1 MVNSPGIARLISEF
15 RREHF
20 AFWRLRP
27 EPDPYFVGYA
37 TCSSRF
43 ARSPSKS
50 CSNQLAFHEI
60 RVMFCTMDR
69 NDHWIREKAAASLNP
84 AQVETVLIHL
94 SEHWPETAQ
103 PLADVVEQFPLGE
116 AALLHLLA
124 VSSICAARLTH
135 DPDSLLWLCQAQIC
149 SAPRSYAEMLGY
161 LRRSAGNSITDQ
173 GFSALRFWKGR
184 EMTRIAVRE
193 LANIAS
199 LEETTA
205 ELSQVAGI
213 CIRNVFEH
221 WNTELRQ
228 RYGSP
233 QAEFAILALGKLGG
247 GELNY
252 SSDVDLLFLYSEDGQ
267 LTAHIS
273 YHEFF
278 NRLAKRILETFSTGH
293 PAGSLFRV
301 DLRLRPEGSAG
312 PLARSLASM
321 ENYYA
326 GFGETWERLALIKA
340 RGIGGSRELAYE
352 FLRQHQPFIYPKSVS
367 PDLLYEIAGI
377 KRRIER
383 DIVGADKLERDVKL
397 GRGGIRE
404 IEFIVQTLQL
414 IHGARH
420 PFLQETSMLKALR
433 ALRELDLLPHEEVLT
448 CDNTY
453 RFLRRVEHRL
463 QIEGEQQTH
472 LVPRD
477 PEALRCLALSL
488 RFSSSED
495 FTATL
500 QERMRAVRPI
510 FQRIVSGTSAGPV
523 RLSTTDNLEIFSDQK
538 RAAKALSDLAQGAA
552 SFHIAPRTR
561 QIFRKLRPALLAW
574 LAKTSDPDV
583 TLNQF
588 VRFVEGYGLRSL
600 FFELLVAN
608 PRLLELVVKTFDAS
622 RFASDLLIR
631 RPQLLEDITRDPTF
645 DEPRSVTENL
655 RRLDSLG
662 ANANNL
668 DPIRAYRQRQL
679 LRIILR
685 DVLGLIQ
692 PAATFAELSDVAE
705 ACLVFVEKL
714 LASDQLTII
723 ALGKFGGREI
733 SYGADLDVL
742 FVGEDVR
749 AAQNLMTAMAQATAE
764 GDIWALDAR
773 LRPEGEK
780 GPLVCSLETY
790 ESYYASR
797 AQPWELQALTRARPV
812 SGPLQNEFMEVAN
825 RAWRRACQD
834 ADLFIKIDDMVE
846 RIRRERGSGSDFLDL
861 KTGNGGIIEAEFLV
875 QALQMRANIWE
886 QNWERAVDRLNERG
900 HLDEPD
906 VAKLKN
912 SYAFLRRCE
921 LVLRRY
927 DNRSTSALPADPNE
941 QRKFVIRLGCHE
953 VDAFRGDYLNAR
965 EAIHTLY
972 QRLVTP
978 A

>member
-1 MVNSPGIARLISEF
+1 
-15 RREHF
+15 
-20 AFWRLRP
+20 
-27 EPDPYFVGYA
+27 
-37 TCSSRF
+37 
-43 ARSPSKS
+43 
-50 CSNQLAFHEI
+50 
-60 RVMFCTMDR
+60 MDR
-69 NDHWIREKAAASLNP
+69 SDHWIREKAAASLNP
-84 AQVETVLIHL
+84 TQVETVLIHL

-124 VSSICAARLTH
+124 VSSICATRLTQ
-135 DPDSLLWLCQAQIC
+135 DPDSLLWLCQPQIC
-149 SAPRSYAEMLGY
+149 WSPRNHAEMLGY
-161 LRRSAGNSITDQ
+161 LRRSAGDLIADQ
-173 GFSALRFWKGR
+173 DFSALRFWKGR

-193 LANIAS
+193 LANVAS

-205 ELSQVAGI
+205 ELSQVAEI

-233 QAEFAILALGKLGG
+233 RAEFAILALGKLGG
-247 GELNY
+247 GELNH
-252 SSDVDLLFLYSEDGQ
+252 SSDVDLLFLYSEEGH
-267 LTAHIS
+267 LTPQIS

-278 NRLAKRILETFSTGH
+278 NRLGKRILETFSIRHG
-293 PAGSLFRV
+293 AGSLFRV

-312 PLARSLASM
+312 PLARSLESM

-352 FLRQHQPFIYPKSVS
+352 FLRQHQPFIYPGSAS
-367 PDLLYEIAGI
+367 PDLLDEIASI

-420 PFLQETSMLKALR
+420 PFLQEPSMLKALR
-433 ALRELDLLPHEEVLT
+433 ALRQLDLLPRDEVLT

-463 QIEGEQQTH
+463 QIEAEQQTH
-472 LVPRD
+472 IVPRD
-477 PEALRCLALSL
+477 SEALRRLALSL
-488 RFSSSED
+488 RFSSSEE
-495 FTATL
+495 FTAAL

-510 FQRIVSGTSAGPV
+510 FQRIISGTSTAPS
-523 RLSTTDNLEIFSDQK
+523 RSPTADDLEIFSDQK

-552 SFHIAPRTR
+552 KFHIAPRTR
-561 QIFRKLRPALLAW
+561 QIFRKLRPALLGW
-574 LAKTSDPDV
+574 LAKTADPDA

-588 VRFVEGYGLRSL
+588 VRLVEGYGLRSL
-600 FFELLVAN
+600 FFELLAAN

-622 RFASDLLIR
+622 RFASELLIR

-645 DEPRSVTENL
+645 GEPRSVAENL

-662 ANANNL
+662 ADADNL

-685 DVLGLIQ
+685 DVLGLVQ
-692 PAATFAELSDVAE
+692 PAGTFVELSDVAE
-705 ACLVFVEKL
+705 ACLVFVAKL

-749 AAQNLMTAMAQATAE
+749 SAQNLMIAMAQPTAE
-764 GDIWALDAR
+764 GSIWALDAR

-790 ESYYASR
+790 QSYYASR
-797 AQPWELQALTRARPV
+797 AQPWELQALTRSRAV
-812 SGPLQNEFMEVAN
+812 SGPLHSEFMEFAK
-825 RAWRRACQD
+825 RAWGHACED
-834 ADLFIKIDDMVE
+834 ADLFIKIDDMLQ

-861 KTGNGGIIEAEFLV
+861 KTGAGGIIEAEFLV
-875 QALQMRANIWE
+875 QALQMRGNIWE
-886 QNWERAVDRLNERG
+886 QNWERAVDRLHEHG
-900 HLDEPD
+900 HLDRAD

-921 LVLRRY
+921 LVLRRSE
-927 DNRSTSALPADPNE
+927 NRGISTLPSDPGE
-941 QRKFVIRLGCHE
+941 QRKFAIRLGYHE
-953 VDAFRGDYLNAR
+953 VDAFRRDYLDAR

-972 QRLVTP
+972 QRLIAP

>member
-1 MVNSPGIARLISEF
+1 MAR
-15 RREHF
+15 
-20 AFWRLRP
+20 
-27 EPDPYFVGYA
+27 G
-37 TCSSRF
+37 
-43 ARSPSKS
+43 
-50 CSNQLAFHEI
+50 
-60 RVMFCTMDR
+60 DR
-69 NDHWIREKAAASLNP
+69 WIRKKAAASINP

-94 SEHWPETAQ
+94 EEHWPETAQ
-103 PLADVVEQFPLGE
+103 PLVDVVEQFPLGE

-135 DPDSLLWLCQAQIC
+135 DPDSLLWLCQPQIC
-149 SAPRSYAEMLGY
+149 GAPRGYAEMLGY
-161 LRRSAGNSITDQ
+161 LQRSAGNSITDQ

-184 EMTRIAVRE
+184 EMTRIALRE
-193 LANIAS
+193 LANVAS
-199 LEETTA
+199 LEETTG
-205 ELSQVAGI
+205 ELSQVAEI

-228 RYGSP
+228 QYGSP
-233 QAEFAILALGKLGG
+233 KAEFAILALGKLGG
-247 GELNY
+247 GELNH
-252 SSDVDLLFLYSEDGQ
+252 SSDVDLLFLYSEEGQ
-267 LTAHIS
+267 LTAHVS

-278 NRLAKRILETFSTGH
+278 NRLGKRILETFSTSH

-312 PLARSLASM
+312 PLARSLESM

-340 RGIGGSRELAYE
+340 RGIGGSGELAYE
-352 FLRQHQPFIYPKSVS
+352 FLRQHQPFIYPSSAS
-367 PDLLYEIAGI
+367 PDLLDEIASI

-420 PFLQETSMLKALR
+420 PFLQESSMLKALR
-433 ALRELDLLPHEEVLT
+433 ALRQLDLLPREDVLT

-453 RFLRRVEHRL
+453 QFLRRVEHRL

-472 LVPRD
+472 IVPRD
-477 PEALRCLALSL
+477 LEALGRLALSL

-495 FTATL
+495 FSAAL

-510 FQRIVSGTSAGPV
+510 FERIVSGTSTAPPGVSKP
-523 RLSTTDNLEIFSDQK
+523 DDPEIFSDQK
-538 RAAKALSDLAQGAA
+538 RAAKALSDLAQGAGR
-552 SFHIAPRTR
+552 FHIAPRTR
-561 QIFRKLRPALLAW
+561 QIFRKLRPALLEW
-574 LAKTSDPDV
+574 LSKTADPDT

-588 VRFVEGYGLRSL
+588 VRLVEGYGLRSL

-622 RFASDLLIR
+622 HFASELLIR

-645 DEPRSVTENL
+645 GEPRSVAENL

-662 ANANNL
+662 ADANNL
-668 DPIRAYRQRQL
+668 DPIRTYRQRQL

-705 ACLVFVEKL
+705 ACLIVVTRL
-714 LASDQLTII
+714 LASEQLTVI

-749 AAQNLMTAMAQATAE
+749 AAQNLMIAMAQPTAE
-764 GDIWALDAR
+764 GNIWALDAR

-780 GPLVCSLETY
+780 GPVVCSLETY

-797 AQPWELQALTRARPV
+797 AQLWELQALTRARSI
-812 SGPLQNEFMEVAN
+812 SGPWQHEFMEIAK
-825 RAWRRACQD
+825 RAWRRAGQD
-834 ADLFIKIDDMVE
+834 AGLFIKIDDMLQ
-846 RIRRERGSGSDFLDL
+846 RIRRDRGSRSDFLDL
-861 KTGNGGIIEAEFLV
+861 KTGAGGIIEAEFLV
-875 QALQMRANIWE
+875 QALQMRGNIWE
-886 QNWERAVDRLNERG
+886 QNWERAVDRLHQHGR
-900 HLDEPD
+900 LDKSD
-906 VAKLKN
+906 VAKLKDA
-912 SYAFLRRCE
+912 YAFLRRCE

-927 DNRSTSALPADPNE
+927 DNRSISTLPSDPDK
-941 QRKFVIRLGCHE
+941 QRKFAIRLACQE
-953 VDAFRGDYLNAR
+953 FDAFRRDYLDAR
-965 EAIHTLY
+965 EAIHALY
-972 QRLVTP
+972 QKHITP

>member
-1 MVNSPGIARLISEF
+1 MAGS
-15 RREHF
+15 
-20 AFWRLRP
+20 
-27 EPDPYFVGYA
+27 
-37 TCSSRF
+37 
-43 ARSPSKS
+43 
-50 CSNQLAFHEI
+50 
-60 RVMFCTMDR
+60 
-69 NDHWIREKAAASLNP
+69 DHWIRKKAAASINP
-84 AQVETVLIHL
+84 AQVETVLIQL
-94 SEHWPETAQ
+94 GEHWPETAR
-103 PLADVVEQFPLGE
+103 PLVDVVEQFPLGE

-135 DPDSLLWLCQAQIC
+135 DPDSLIWLCQPQIC
-149 SAPRSYAEMLGY
+149 SAPRGYGEMLGY
-161 LRRSAGNSITDQ
+161 LQRSAGNSIADQ

-193 LANIAS
+193 LANVAS
-199 LEETTA
+199 LEETTG
-205 ELSQVAGI
+205 ELSQVAEI

-228 RYGSP
+228 QYGSP
-233 QAEFAILALGKLGG
+233 NAEFAILALGKLGG
-247 GELNY
+247 GELNH
-252 SSDVDLLFLYSEDGQ
+252 SSDVDLLFLYSEEGQ
-267 LTAHIS
+267 LTAHVS

-312 PLARSLASM
+312 PLARSLESM

-352 FLRQHQPFIYPKSVS
+352 FLRQHQPFIYPRSAS
-367 PDLLYEIAGI
+367 PDLLDEIAGI
-377 KRRIER
+377 KQRIER

-420 PFLQETSMLKALR
+420 PFLQESSMLKALR
-433 ALRELDLLPHEEVLT
+433 ALRQLDLLPREDVLT

-463 QIEGEQQTH
+463 QIEAEQQTH
-472 LVPRD
+472 IVPRD
-477 PEALRCLALSL
+477 PEALQRLALSL
-488 RFSSSED
+488 RFLSSED
-495 FTATL
+495 FTAAL

-510 FQRIVSGTSAGPV
+510 FQRIVSGTSTSGATVSKGN
-523 RLSTTDNLEIFSDQK
+523 DLEIFSDQK
-538 RAAKALSDLAQGAA
+538 RATKALLDLEQGAG

-561 QIFRKLRPALLAW
+561 QIFRKLRPALLGW
-574 LAKTSDPDV
+574 LSKTADPDT

-588 VRFVEGYGLRSL
+588 VRLVEGYGLRSL

-622 RFASDLLIR
+622 RFASELLIR

-645 DEPRSVTENL
+645 GEPRSVAENL

-662 ANANNL
+662 ADANNL
-668 DPIRAYRQRQL
+668 NPIRTYRQRQL

-685 DVLGLIQ
+685 DVLGLSQ
-692 PAATFAELSDVAE
+692 PAATFAELTDVAE
-705 ACLVFVEKL
+705 ACLVVVAKL
-714 LASDQLTII
+714 LTSEQLTVI

-742 FVGEDVR
+742 FVGEDIR
-749 AAQNLMTAMAQATAE
+749 AAQNLMTAIAQPTAE

-780 GPLVCSLETY
+780 GPVVCSLETY

-797 AQPWELQALTRARPV
+797 AQPWELQALTRARGI
-812 SGPLQNEFMEVAN
+812 SGPLQNEFMEIAK

-834 ADLFIKIDDMVE
+834 AGIFIKIDDMLQ

-861 KTGNGGIIEAEFLV
+861 KTGAGGIIEAEFLV

-886 QNWERAVDRLNERG
+886 QNWERAVDRLREHG
-900 HLDEPD
+900 HLDKSD
-906 VAKLKN
+906 AAKLKD

-927 DNRSTSALPADPNE
+927 DNRSISTLPSDPDE
-941 QRKFVIRLGCHE
+941 QRKFAIRFGHQEIDVL
-953 VDAFRGDYLNAR
+953 RRDYLDSR
-965 EAIHTLY
+965 EAIHALY
-972 QRLVTP
+972 QQHITP

>member
-1 MVNSPGIARLISEF
+1 VNSRAIARLISESG
-15 RREHF
+15 RELF
-20 AFWRLRP
+20 AFWRLHR
-27 EPDPYFVGYA
+27 ERLV
-37 TCSSRF
+37 F
-43 ARSPSKS
+43 A
-50 CSNQLAFHEI
+50 EI
-60 RVMFCTMDR
+60 RVMFCTMAGS
-69 NDHWIREKAAASLNP
+69 DHWIREKAAASIDP

-94 SEHWPETAQ
+94 TEHWPETAQ

-124 VSSICAARLTH
+124 VSSICAARLTQ
-135 DPDSLLWLCQAQIC
+135 DPDTLLWLSQPQIC
-149 SAPRSYAEMLGY
+149 GAPRGYGEMQGY
-161 LRRSAGNSITDQ
+161 LQRSAGNSIADQ

-193 LANIAS
+193 LANVAS
-199 LEETTA
+199 LEETTG
-205 ELSQVAGI
+205 ELSGVAEI
-213 CIRNVFEH
+213 CIRHVFEH

-228 RYGSP
+228 QYGSP
-233 QAEFAILALGKLGG
+233 KAEFAILALGKLGG
-247 GELNY
+247 GELNH
-252 SSDVDLLFLYSEDGQ
+252 SSDVDLLFLYSEEGQ

-278 NRLAKRILETFSTGH
+278 NRLGKRILETFSTRH

-312 PLARSLASM
+312 PLARSLESM

-326 GFGETWERLALIKA
+326 GFGETWERLALIKG

-352 FLRQHQPFIYPKSVS
+352 FLRQHQPFIYPRSPS
-367 PDLLYEIAGI
+367 PDLLDEIAGI

-383 DIVGADKLERDVKL
+383 DIVGVDKLERDVKL

-420 PFLQETSMLKALR
+420 PFLQESSILKALR
-433 ALRELDLLPHEEVLT
+433 ALRQLDLLPREEVLIL
-448 CDNTY
+448 DNAY

-477 PEALRCLALSL
+477 SEALRRLALSL

-495 FTATL
+495 FTAAL
-500 QERMRAVRPI
+500 QKRMRAVRPI
-510 FQRIVSGTSAGPV
+510 FQRIVSEPTATKSPTA
-523 RLSTTDNLEIFSDQK
+523 DDLEIFSDQK
-538 RAAKALSDLAQGAA
+538 RAAKALSDLVQGAA

-561 QIFRKLRPALLAW
+561 QVFRKLRPVLLGW
-574 LAKTSDPDV
+574 LSKTANPDA

-588 VRFVEGYGLRSL
+588 VRLVEGYGLRSL

-608 PRLLELVVKTFDAS
+608 PRLLELVIKTFDAS
-622 RFASDLLIR
+622 RFASELLIR

-645 DEPRSVTENL
+645 GEPRSVAENL
-655 RRLDSLG
+655 RKLDSLG
-662 ANANNL
+662 ADANNL

-705 ACLVFVEKL
+705 ACLVFAAKV
-714 LASDQLTII
+714 LADEQLTVI

-733 SYGADLDVL
+733 NYGADLDVL
-742 FVGEDVR
+742 FVGDDVR
-749 AAQNLMTAMAQATAE
+749 AAQNLMTAMAQPTAE

-780 GPLVCSLETY
+780 GPVVCSLETY
-790 ESYYASR
+790 ESYYAGR
-797 AQPWELQALTRARPV
+797 AQPWELQALTRARCIN
-812 SGPLQNEFMEVAN
+812 GPLQDEFMEIAK

-834 ADLFIKIDDMVE
+834 ADLLTRIDGMLE

-861 KTGNGGIIEAEFLV
+861 KTGAGGIIEAEFLV
-875 QALQMRANIWE
+875 QALQMRGNIWE
-886 QNWERAVDRLNERG
+886 QNWERAVDRLHEHG
-900 HLDEPD
+900 HLGKSDA
-906 VAKLKN
+906 AKLKS
-912 SYAFLRRCE
+912 SYAFLRGCE

-927 DNRSTSALPADPNE
+927 ENRGVSTLPSDSHE
-941 QRKFVIRLGCHE
+941 QRKFAIRLGYNE
-953 VDAFRGDYLNAR
+953 IDAFRRDYLNAR
-965 EAIHTLY
+965 DKIHALY
-972 QRLVTP
+972 QRHITQ

>member
-1 MVNSPGIARLISEF
+1 
-15 RREHF
+15 
-20 AFWRLRP
+20 
-27 EPDPYFVGYA
+27 
-37 TCSSRF
+37 
-43 ARSPSKS
+43 
-50 CSNQLAFHEI
+50 
-60 RVMFCTMDR
+60 MDR
-69 NDHWIREKAAASLNP
+69 SDHWIREKAAASLNP

-124 VSSICAARLTH
+124 VSSICATRLTQ
-135 DPDSLLWLCQAQIC
+135 DPDSLLWLCQPQIC
-149 SAPRSYAEMLGY
+149 CSPRSYAEMSGY
-161 LRRSAGNSITDQ
+161 LRRSAGNSIADQ

-193 LANIAS
+193 LANVAS

-205 ELSQVAGI
+205 ELSHVAEI

-221 WNTELRQ
+221 WDTELRQ

-233 QAEFAILALGKLGG
+233 KAEFAILALGKLGG
-247 GELNY
+247 GELNH
-252 SSDVDLLFLYSEDGQ
+252 SSDVDLLFLYSEEGH
-267 LTAHIS
+267 LTPHIS
-273 YHEFF
+273 YHEVF
-278 NRLAKRILETFSTGH
+278 NRLGKRILETFSIRHG
-293 PAGSLFRV
+293 AGSLFRV

-312 PLARSLASM
+312 PLARSLESM

-352 FLRQHQPFIYPKSVS
+352 FLRQHQPFIYPRSVS
-367 PDLLYEIAGI
+367 PDLLDEIASI

-420 PFLQETSMLKALR
+420 PFLQEPSMLKALR
-433 ALRELDLLPHEEVLT
+433 ALRQLDLLPRDEVLT
-448 CDNTY
+448 CDITY

-463 QIEGEQQTH
+463 QIEAEQQTH
-472 LVPRD
+472 IVPRD
-477 PEALRCLALSL
+477 SEALRRLALSL
-488 RFSSSED
+488 RFSSSEE
-495 FTATL
+495 FTAAL

-510 FQRIVSGTSAGPV
+510 FQRIVSGTSTAPAGSP
-523 RLSTTDNLEIFSDQK
+523 TADDLEIFSDQK
-538 RAAKALSDLAQGAA
+538 RATKALSDLAQGAA
-552 SFHIAPRTR
+552 RFHIAPRTR
-561 QIFRKLRPALLAW
+561 QIFRKLRPALLEW
-574 LAKTSDPDV
+574 LAKTADPDA

-588 VRFVEGYGLRSL
+588 VRLVEGYGLRSL
-600 FFELLVAN
+600 FFELLAAN

-622 RFASDLLIR
+622 RFASELLIR

-645 DEPRSVTENL
+645 CEPRSVAENL

-662 ANANNL
+662 ADANNL

-679 LRIILR
+679 LRIMLR
-685 DVLGLIQ
+685 DVLGLVQ
-692 PAATFAELSDVAE
+692 PAAIFAELSDVAE
-705 ACLVFVEKL
+705 ACLVFVAKL

-749 AAQNLMTAMAQATAE
+749 SAQNLMIAMAQPTAE
-764 GDIWALDAR
+764 GNIWALDAR

-790 ESYYASR
+790 QSYYASR
-797 AQPWELQALTRARPV
+797 AQPWELQALTRSRAV
-812 SGPLQNEFMEVAN
+812 SGPLQNEFTEVAK
-825 RAWRRACQD
+825 RVWGRACQD
-834 ADLFIKIDDMVE
+834 ADLLIKIDDMLE

-861 KTGNGGIIEAEFLV
+861 KTGAGGIIEAEFLV
-875 QALQMRANIWE
+875 QTLQMRGNIWE
-886 QNWERAVDRLNERG
+886 QNWERAVDRLHEHR
-900 HLDEPD
+900 HLDRAD
-906 VAKLKN
+906 VTKLKN

-921 LVLRRY
+921 LVLRRSE
-927 DNRSTSALPADPNE
+927 NRGISTLPSDPGE
-941 QRKFVIRLGCHE
+941 QRKFAIRLGYHE
-953 VDAFRGDYLNAR
+953 VDAFRRDYLDAR

-972 QRLVTP
+972 QRLIAP